1 VSAIF
6 TGIIC
11 HADQR
16 RKIYRGCEVFERSSA
31 LNKLSVWEE
40 KAVIFKSNS
49 ADLFVAKYA
58 KFKLIKPQY
67 FATLFLFK

>member
-1 VSAIF
+1 
-6 TGIIC
+6 
-11 HADQR
+11 
-16 RKIYRGCEVFERSSA
+16 